1 MKKTKQQLLM
11 IIILIILM
19 SIVMFLPGK
28 TLYYTTNNI
37 SFFLMSMVEQ
47 SIILTLMIGVIIVL
61 ILPIIIL
68 RKSEETQLNKKHIK
82 IIVLIMFIALL
93 LCLNYTDTYE
103 KYKIEN
109 KKIYGIEMF
118 FRTLGDII
126 TNQTIDIEA
135 DSVEVIYDLRYRHG
149 GRHGSS
155 GTEKYYYLSINEQE
169 HIIPIG
175 NIDKVNA
182 LLYKSTYGNTITVYQ
197 NSKLIKAI
205 NGIELS
211 NDDEIYDFLA
221 NKQYKINI
229 SLQTEN
235 TITYKTI
242 GVASTIEEFMR
253 NEKIYLCI
261 FDENNNVV
269 LWDKINNKT
278 DELPIDLDNG
288 KYKAYVCTMHLD
300 WERIS
305 NGITYKIKNGK
316 IVEIKE
322 N

>member
-1 MKKTKQQLLM
+1 MKKIKQPLLM
-11 IIILIILM
+11 IIILIVIM
-19 SIVMFLPGK
+19 SIVMFLPGE
-28 TLYYTTNNI
+28 TLYCITNNI
-37 SFFLMSMVEQ
+37 SFFLMSMVKQ
-47 SIILTLMIGVIIVL
+47 SIILTLLIGVIIVP

-68 RKSEETQLNKKHIK
+68 RKSEETQLSKKHIK
-82 IIVLIMFIALL
+82 IIVLIMFIVLL
-93 LCLNYTDTYE
+93 LCLNYTDTYK

-109 KKIYGIEMF
+109 KKIYGIEIF

-135 DSVEVIYDLRYRHG
+135 DSVEVIYDLKYKYG
-149 GRHGSS
+149 GRHGRSRMK
-155 GTEKYYYLSINEQE
+155 KYYYLSINEQE

-211 NDDEIYDFLA
+211 NDDEIYEFLA

-229 SLQTEN
+229 SLQTDN

-242 GVASTIEEFMR
+242 GVTSTIDEFIR

-261 FDENNNVV
+261 FDENNNEV
-269 LWDKINNKT
+269 LWDKINNET
-278 DELPIDLDNG
+278 DELPTDLDNG
-288 KYKAYVCTMHLD
+288 KYEAYVCTMPFKL
-300 WERIS
+300 EKIS

-316 IVEIKE
+316 ITEIKE